1 MNNFVKLCQIV
12 DTLKLHFY
20 HGDQT
25 TSRVLVDYAKKLSAL
40 SDLKEEAYAIKHSNN
55 DMRYVNHMI
64 GNERFRVMATTV
76 SGFSIT
82 LQNND
87 VSISFKSL
95 SNKLLP
101 EHYPENYDFN
111 TVVKTPIQPVIRV
124 EFRASFL
131 ARVGHVKAIDY
142 VVKLIERHFITDF
155 KIKVSELHLAT
166 DLQGYSFSH
175 IDYHR
180 FRTLKKTIQS
190 HNEEGSHNFYYQGR
204 KFTGFVYGSGD
215 DMLRIYNKT
224 VEIKKNPDKAFIK
237 TLYWEHHPKYDPYK
251 EVWRIEIQYRR
262 EKLKT
267 IYDDKNGLLD
277 GFENVMASI
286 PSLWD
291 RALEKVAMVDL
302 SDEKCLEH
310 YLGYATDSNGVK
322 VPLQYET
329 ITKRIYRAVLH
340 PLWEFLKGWKNA
352 VSNSTSIHEAPKTGA
367 FQWVENSIKSL
378 LSTMLKHYGDLSPKY
393 LEDAFLRAEQNSII
407 DKGITLV
414 DNAVNNTL
422 DYLGFVIRYVSQT
435 GKEGYVERD
444 SFSTLQRNLPAYVRE
459 ITNQLFDTTCQGIHD
474 PLLESRAKILNK
486 SLERIC
492 V

>member
-20 HGDQT
+20 HGDRT

-64 GNERFRVMATTV
+64 GNERFRVMATSV

-95 SNKLLP
+95 SNELLP
-101 EHYPENYDFN
+101 EHQPENYDFN

-142 VVKLIERHFITDF
+142 VVKLIERHSITDF

-286 PSLWD
+286 PSPWI
-291 RALEKVAMVDL
+291 
-302 SDEKCLEH
+302 S
-310 YLGYATDSNGVK
+310 
-322 VPLQYET
+322 
-329 ITKRIYRAVLH
+329 
-340 PLWEFLKGWKNA
+340 
-352 VSNSTSIHEAPKTGA
+352 
-367 FQWVENSIKSL
+367 
-378 LSTMLKHYGDLSPKY
+378 
-393 LEDAFLRAEQNSII
+393 
-407 DKGITLV
+407 
-414 DNAVNNTL
+414 
-422 DYLGFVIRYVSQT
+422 
-435 GKEGYVERD
+435 
-444 SFSTLQRNLPAYVRE
+444 
-459 ITNQLFDTTCQGIHD
+459 
-474 PLLESRAKILNK
+474 
-486 SLERIC
+486 
-492 V
+492 

>member
-1 MNNFVKLCQIV
+1 MF
-12 DTLKLHFY
+12 
-20 HGDQT
+20 G
-25 TSRVLVDYAKKLSAL
+25 A
-40 SDLKEEAYAIKHSNN
+40 
-55 DMRYVNHMI
+55 
-64 GNERFRVMATTV
+64 
-76 SGFSIT
+76 
-82 LQNND
+82 
-87 VSISFKSL
+87 
-95 SNKLLP
+95 
-101 EHYPENYDFN
+101 
-111 TVVKTPIQPVIRV
+111 
-124 EFRASFL
+124 
-131 ARVGHVKAIDY
+131 
-142 VVKLIERHFITDF
+142 
-155 KIKVSELHLAT
+155 
-166 DLQGYSFSH
+166 
-175 IDYHR
+175 
-180 FRTLKKTIQS
+180 LKKTIQS

-310 YLGYATDSNGVK
+310 YLGYTTDSNGVK
-322 VPLQYET
+322 VPLET
-329 ITKRIYRAVLH
+329 KTVTMRIYRAVLH

-352 VSNSTSIHEAPKTGA
+352 VSNSTSIHEAPKAGT

-393 LEDAFLRAEQNSII
+393 LEDAFARAEQNSIV

-422 DYLGFVIRYVSQT
+422 DYLGSVIRYASET

-486 SLERIC
+486 SLKRVC